1 MISIKKLFLDFVG
14 ACLPP
19 QRILMTNPTLK
30 IYFSNGCRP
39 VELRGKMNNLLKIGM
54 RPTAAGID
62 RTERKLIRF
71 LESHGTADCAIR
83 KEIMVFRE
91 LVARGKSFYSDRS
104 PETEVIVCVEVGDS
118 QITIEIS
125 HPIAAKLD
133 QRLAELDRTIQFIR
147 SFQDPFEPYCM
158 KQIEIAINPMPET
171 EMGLGLAKI
180 AYEANAVVDFY
191 VSEDNVLNLS
201 AIRSK

>member
-1 MISIKKLFLDFVG
+1 
-14 ACLPP
+14 
-19 QRILMTNPTLK
+19 
-30 IYFSNGCRP
+30 
-39 VELRGKMNNLLKIGM
+39 M
-54 RPTAAGID
+54 RPTAAGIN
-62 RTERKLIRF
+62 RTERKLISF
-71 LESHGTADCAIR
+71 LESHGTAACAIR

-104 PETEVIVCVEVGDS
+104 PETEMIVCVEIGDS

-125 HPIAAKLD
+125 HPIATKLD
-133 QRLAELDRTIQFIR
+133 QRLADLDRTIQFIR

-158 KQIEIAINPMPET
+158 KQIEIAVNPLPEA

-180 AYEANAVVDFY
+180 AYEANAIVDFY